1 MADLARQSQPG
12 HHGSDLRAS
21 ELDDLLR
28 QSALGDA
35 TAFGTLYDRTV
46 VRFFGLALAVLG
58 DHGHA
63 EETTRTAYAQIW
75 ARSRQFDGAQH
86 GSLSWMTTIVYELA
100 RTARTAR
107 HRVRPVRPCAPGQG
121 VTAGTSSS
129 RSRVRTRALISS
141 RMGRTAS
148 TP

>member
-1 MADLARQSQPG
+1 MADPTRQSQPG

-75 ARSRQFDGAQH
+75 ARSRQFDRAQH

-100 RTARTAR
+100 RTART
-107 HRVRPVRPCAPGQG
+107 PG
-121 VTAGTSSS
+121 TA
-129 RSRVRTRALISS
+129 
-141 RMGRTAS
+141 
-148 TP
+148 